1 MRLALGGGHSTSS
14 LVVGGVVGGS
24 GVPGVS
30 GGGGSLGEGLSFSSS
45 GGI

>member
-1 MRLALGGGHSTSS
+1 MRLALGGGHSTFS

-30 GGGGSLGEGLSFSSS
+30 GGGGSLGGGLSFSSS
-45 GGI
+45 GSI